1 MSDIPEHVLIVSDD
15 HSTGG
20 IHGRDRSMIVL
31 PLSEII
37 NYVDAYHSRLRGSK
51 FDKVLLPE
59 RLQEERNGDLL
70 GRAITPI
77 YFTLMHHGEGYR
89 DRVKFY

>member
-1 MSDIPEHVLIVSDD
+1 MSDIPEHVLIVADD
-15 HSTGG
+15 DTNGG
-20 IHGRDRSMIVL
+20 LHGKNRAIVVMS
-31 PLSEII
+31 LSEII
-37 NYVDAYHSRLRGSK
+37 NYVDVYRSRLRGHK

-77 YFTLMHHGEGYR
+77 YFTLMHHGESYKN
-89 DRVKFY
+89 RVKFY